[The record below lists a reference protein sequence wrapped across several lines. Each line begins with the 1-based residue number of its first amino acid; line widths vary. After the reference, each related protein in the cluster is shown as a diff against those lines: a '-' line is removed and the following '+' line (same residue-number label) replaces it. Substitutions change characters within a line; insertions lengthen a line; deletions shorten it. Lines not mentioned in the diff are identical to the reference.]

1 MCEARARHGA
11 KAPRRPVVST
21 HTRSRRLGT
30 TQLEV
35 SALGLGTAAFG
46 GIFGARD
53 PAVAERTVLH
63 ALERG
68 LNLIDTAPSYGGGR
82 AETIVGA
89 ALRGRRNDVILST
102 KVGSY
107 GKDDFDFSVHRIREE
122 LAASLKRLRTDYV
135 DILLAHDIE
144 YGEPDQ
150 IVGETLPY
158 MRQLQRDGIARCV
171 GVSGLS
177 LGVLRTVLEAAPV
190 DVVLPYC
197 RYALHDQ
204 SLDRGLLP
212 WCDET
217 GILLGSPLAMGMLTA
232 DGPPSWHPAS
242 AELVAA
248 SAQAADLCA
257 RRGHDL
263 SVLAMQFVLA
273 HPRLDCVLTGASC
286 ATHVDRNLSALGEP
300 PDPELLASV
309 LHLFDVVP
317 SRTWPSG
324 NGLWPTKER

>member
-1 MCEARARHGA
+1 
-11 KAPRRPVVST
+11 
-21 HTRSRRLGT
+21 
-30 TQLEV
+30 V

-46 GIFGARD
+46 GIFGARE
-53 PAVAERTVLH
+53 PAAAERTVLH

-68 LNLIDTAPSYGGGR
+68 INLIDTAPSYGGGR

-89 ALRGRRNDVILST
+89 ALRGRRDDVILST
-102 KVGSY
+102 KVGCY
-107 GKDDFDFSVHRIREE
+107 GEEEFDFSVRRIREE
-122 LAASLKRLRTDYV
+122 LGASLQRLQTDYV

-158 MRQLQRDGIARCV
+158 LRQLQHDGIARCV

-177 LGVLRTVLEAAPV
+177 LGAFRTVLEVAPI

-204 SLDRGLLP
+204 SLDRELLP
-212 WCDET
+212 WCDGT

-232 DGPPSWHPAS
+232 EGPPSWHPAS

-248 SAQAADLCA
+248 SARAAALCTQ
-257 RRGHDL
+257 RGHDL
-263 SVLAMQFVLA
+263 SILAMQFALA
-273 HPRLDCVLTGASC
+273 NPRVNCVLTGASRE
-286 ATHVDRNLSALGEP
+286 AHVDGNLAAVDAP

-309 LHLFDVVP
+309 LEIFDAVA
-317 SRTWPSG
+317 SRTWSSGTGQWPSEEG
-324 NGLWPTKER
+324 